1 MIDYVLL
8 EFLFFC
14 SDGVGRSTLIEQYC
28 KSFPENY
35 KTTLGFNIFVK
46 HVKLKQGKEV
56 TIRLWDPSERLFFKR
71 FNQFIYR
78 QANGGIIMY
87 DITNTISLK
96 KIADWCEEIRKL
108 SGDIPIMLIGNKLDL
123 IKKRAV
129 SEEEVRNI
137 IKKNNISS
145 YMEVSLKTGENVDL
159 AFEVLT
165 KLILE

>member
-56 TIRLWDPSERLFFKR
+56 TIRFWDPSEILFFKH

-78 QANGGIIMY
+78 QANGGIARLCL
-87 DITNTISLK
+87 TCSRKRSHHK
-96 KIADWCEEIRKL
+96 KPQPLRIEASYSVLGATQRLL
-108 SGDIPIMLIGNKLDL
+108 SI
-123 IKKRAV
+123 
-129 SEEEVRNI
+129 
-137 IKKNNISS
+137 
-145 YMEVSLKTGENVDL
+145 
-159 AFEVLT
+159 
-165 KLILE
+165 